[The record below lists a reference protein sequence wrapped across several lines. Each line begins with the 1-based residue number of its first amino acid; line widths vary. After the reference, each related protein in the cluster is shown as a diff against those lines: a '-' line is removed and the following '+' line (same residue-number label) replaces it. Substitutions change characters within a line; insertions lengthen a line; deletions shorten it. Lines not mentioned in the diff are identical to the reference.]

1 MFAIDFQI
9 KFTSSTLTPFSPNSS
24 MVCLTTGSFHP
35 VLHETTQKWMSPPL
49 ESFTT
54 SVVSLNQSTIA
65 LDSSRW
71 TSNFS
76 YKGFAI
82 FGNCHVLPRWPFCA
96 GDTWPQ
102 MHRTSPSWTSICNHS
117 KNCSKVSGF
126 STLMSSLV
134 TPKYAILTCSAT
146 LLSELLG
153 EQQNSTKIPM
163 LSYLPQN
170 QPFPTP
176 PGTNSSNGS
185 KTDSG
190 GSPFWFFIHWWGL
203 QDQHHKVFRL
213 MWWEHSLHHFQAGKI
228 GTHIMI
234 EILHVIQNVK

>member
-1 MFAIDFQI
+1 MIMVTGWVMTNFSTQLI
-9 KFTSSTLTPFSPNSS
+9 KQPQGRWGCLPLISKSNSRPSTLTPFSPNSS

-35 VLHETTQKWMSPPL
+35 VLPRDHSKVNEPPL

-65 LDSSRW
+65 LDSSHW

-76 YKGFAI
+76 SKD
-82 FGNCHVLPRWPFCA
+82 LPYLEIAMCCQGGHFVQGILDHKCTGP
-96 GDTWPQ
+96 
-102 MHRTSPSWTSICNHS
+102 SPSWTSICNHS

-153 EQQNSTKIPM
+153 EQQNSTKIPCF
-163 LSYLPQN
+163 LFTPKST
-170 QPFPTP
+170 FPTP

-190 GSPFWFFIHWWGL
+190 GSPFWFSS
-203 QDQHHKVFRL
+203 L
-213 MWWEHSLHHFQAGKI
+213 MRSSRS
-228 GTHIMI
+228 TS
-234 EILHVIQNVK
+234 